1 MKINE
6 VIKTKRLEKGWTQE
20 QVAMK
25 LGVSASAVHKW
36 EKGSSYP
43 DITLLPALT
52 RLLDTDLNTL
62 LQFKESI
69 SDEEIAQYLNEL
81 SSQAKK
87 EDFSVLYDQA
97 MELIKEYPNSD
108 RLKIN
113 LAQVLSGILLMNECT
128 CKDKTFYETHILAL
142 YEEVIHSED
151 VQVKTQAQY
160 MLTHTYINQKQYE
173 KAEALM
179 KDLPE
184 QSYIDQKQIKAKL
197 HKAYGEYDEAARLE
211 EERLMNKV
219 NEIQAILLSLMDIAL
234 ATDRIED
241 AECIAE
247 KSKQFVSNFDLWE
260 YMQYIALFE
269 YYSKTKQFMKS
280 AKTFVRMM
288 KSLNHPWQINT
299 SPLYRYIKTKPQNP
313 EFLSLLRKELCKSA
327 ENDQEMEELCEDPE
341 VQKILRECH

>member
-20 QVAMK
+20 QVATI

-69 SDEEIAQYLNEL
+69 SDEEIAQYLDEI
-81 SSQAKK
+81 SSQAQKK
-87 EDFSVLYDQA
+87 DFSVLYDQA
-97 MELIKEYPNSD
+97 MELLKEYPNSD
-108 RLKIN
+108 RLKIS
-113 LAQVLSGILLMNECT
+113 LAQVLSGILTMKECA
-128 CKDKTFYETHILAL
+128 CKDKTYYKTQILTL

-160 MLTHTYINQKQYE
+160 MLTHTYINEKEYE
-173 KAEALM
+173 KAEALI
-179 KDLPE
+179 KQLPE
-184 QSYIDQKQIKAKL
+184 QSYIDQKQIQAKL
-197 HKAYGEYDEAARLE
+197 HKAYGEYDEAAKLE

-219 NEIQAILLSLMDIAL
+219 NEIQAILLSLMEIAL
-234 ATDRIED
+234 ATDRTED

-269 YYSKTKQFMKS
+269 YYSKTKQPMKS
-280 AKTFVRMM
+280 AKTFVHMM
-288 KSLNHPWQINT
+288 KTLNHPWQVNT
-299 SPLYRYIKTKPQNP
+299 SPLYRHIKTKPQNP
-313 EFLSLLRKELCKSA
+313 EFMSLLRKELCKSA
-327 ENDQEMEELCEDPE
+327 ENDQEMKELCADPD
-341 VQKILRECH
+341 VKKILKEYH